1 MDGVFT
7 VCRTTE
13 GCTRLDG
20 HEDSCRL
27 SFTLRVRSAPDV
39 MREMARRLDAGANPR
54 MVAIAL
60 RTVAERFE

>member
-7 VCRTTE
+7 VCQTTE
-13 GCTRLDG
+13 GCIRLDG
-20 HEDSCRL
+20 HEDPCRL

-39 MREMARRLDAGANPR
+39 MREMARRLDAGASPR